1 MTRSMTGYGTGIT
14 TDSGLSVTVE
24 IRGVNNRFLD
34 VNLRLPRALY
44 SHDPEIRD
52 LVHKRIQRGRI
63 SLYVNEEFINDQVP
77 DIRLDR
83 SKTVA
88 YARELKRLIEDLELN
103 EELRLEHLLAID
115 DLFISADDESYRE
128 RLWQLFKGALEQAL
142 DQFISTSTREGE
154 TLRKDILKRTEAI
167 NEQLEIIKTAADE
180 QVVNYYER
188 LIARLEE
195 MLDDNRLD
203 RNRLETEIALTAD
216 RLDISEEIVRLNSH
230 LKMFS
235 ETLGREKP
243 VGKTLNFTLQ
253 EMGRETNTIASKSPV
268 MDISQAAIKIKELL
282 EQIREQVQNIE

>member
-1 MTRSMTGYGTGIT
+1 MTRSMTGFGTGIA
-14 TDSGLSVTVE
+14 TDSGLSITVE

-63 SLYVNEEFINDQVP
+63 SLYVNEEFTDDQVP
-77 DIRLDR
+77 DIRLDKSR
-83 SKTVA
+83 AVG
-88 YARELKRLIEDLELN
+88 YARELKLLIEDLGLK
-103 EELRLEHLLAID
+103 EELRLEHLLTID
-115 DLFISADDESYRE
+115 DLVISADNESYHE
-128 RLWQLFKGALEQAL
+128 RVWQLFKEALDQAL
-142 DQFISTSTREGE
+142 DQFISASVREGE
-154 TLRKDILKRTEAI
+154 TLRKDILERTEAI
-167 NEQLEIIKTAADE
+167 GEQLEIIGTAADK
-180 QVVNYYER
+180 QVVNYHEKLTIR
-188 LIARLEE
+188 LSE

-203 RNRLETEIALTAD
+203 RNRLETEIALAAD

-235 ETLGREKP
+235 ETLGRKKP

-253 EMGRETNTIASKSPV
+253 EMSRETNTIASKSPV